1 MYLVSK
7 QSFSRFSKPSND
19 KNGEKKP
26 KVRRF
31 ILHLW
36 FRDNLG
42 GGSLNMLEKLG
53 ILINLLL

>member
-31 ILHLW
+31 ILHLG

-42 GGSLNMLEKLG
+42 GKA
-53 ILINLLL
+53 